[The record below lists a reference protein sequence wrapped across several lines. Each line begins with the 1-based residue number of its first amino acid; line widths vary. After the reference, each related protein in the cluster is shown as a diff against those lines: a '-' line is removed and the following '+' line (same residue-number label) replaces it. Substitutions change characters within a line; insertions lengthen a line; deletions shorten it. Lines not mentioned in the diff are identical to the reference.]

1 MIDPRSTKYQLLP
14 KLEILLQSGCNDNE
28 KCQCEL
34 SGTYSSTS
42 EESFSI
48 VVGANQMILV
58 MNFVIKNDGTE
69 PGYKAKVGFVT
80 RGGIELPNPNEN
92 ENCFNDSPESG
103 MVVLNI

>member
-58 MNFVIKNDGTE
+58 MNFDIKNDGTE

-103 MVVLNI
+103 KVVY